1 MLDKS
6 FEQVHFD
13 HDGLLEDDFPII
25 STLEEQEIL
34 DEELPEEIG
43 ILTLKNTVLYPSVVI
58 PITVGRDKS
67 IRLVKEVYRR
77 GDRRLG
83 VIAQRSLDIEDPSE
97 QDLYRMGTIA
107 HILKMIKMP
116 DGSVTIV
123 IQGRN
128 KFFVDEFTQEE
139 PYFRA
144 KITKVPDQYPGNEA
158 SKALIYSLKEE
169 AYRIIDLSPNLPSE
183 AKIALDNID
192 SLAFLTHFIAS
203 NLSLDLAEKQ
213 QILEINSLNDK
224 GERVLEHLGK
234 ELKVLELSEEIQTKV
249 KTDLDKQQRE
259 YILRQQIRTI
269 QDELGEGG
277 FQSDVEA
284 LKARAEKKVWPEDVE
299 RVFMKELTRLSRLT
313 PAMPDF
319 AVVINYLEW
328 LLDLPWQNYS
338 EDKFDFSKV
347 QKILDDDHYGL
358 EKVKERILEHLAVVK
373 LKADKK
379 APIICF
385 YGPPGVG
392 KTSLGKSIARSLGK
406 EFIRISLGGARDEA
420 EIRGHRRTYIGALPG
435 RIIQGLKKA
444 STSNP
449 VFMLDEI
456 DKVGNDFRGDPSSA
470 LLEVL
475 DPEQNNSFRDN
486 FLEVEYDLSN
496 VMFICTANSLS
507 TIHPAL
513 RDRMEIIPISGYSEE
528 EKQEIAKQHLI
539 PKLRKDH
546 GLKASQF
553 KLSPKALALIIQK
566 YTRESGVRNL
576 SQKIAGA
583 LRKSAKEIV
592 MTDKKSVNITHKNL
606 QDFLGVAKFEKE
618 AYQQIDVPGV
628 GIGLAWTQVGGEI
641 LFIESTLLPGNGKL
655 SMTGQLGAVMKESA
669 TLAYTWLKAYADQFG
684 IPNKAFKLWDAHI
697 HIPAGAIPKD
707 GPSAG
712 IILLTSLASL
722 YTQKLVKPNLA
733 MTGEI
738 TLRGKVLPVG
748 GIQEKIL
755 AAKRAGITHL
765 ILCQDNEKDVSEI
778 KSEYLKGL
786 DIQYVTNMKQVLDL
800 SLEPLPVK
808 KAKKLVPDPEPE
820 GTQSVNQLEQ
830 IRKIV
835 ARA

>member
-1 MLDKS
+1 M
-6 FEQVHFD
+6 FESSIDQIHFD
-13 HDGLLEDDFPII
+13 HEDFLEEDFPVI
-25 STLEEQEIL
+25 STLEERDIIN
-34 DEELPEEIG
+34 EELPEEVG

-97 QDLYRMGTIA
+97 NDLYRMGTVA

-128 KFFVDEFTQEE
+128 KFFVDEFIQEE

-144 KITKVPDQYPGNEA
+144 KITKVVDQYPSGEET
-158 SKALIYSLKEE
+158 KALMYSLKEE

-183 AKIALDNID
+183 AKIALDNIET
-192 SLAFLTHFIAS
+192 LAFLTHFIAS
-203 NLSLDLAEKQ
+203 NLSLELEEKQ
-213 QILEINSLNDK
+213 QILEINSLKDK
-224 GERVLEHLGK
+224 GERVLTYLGN

-277 FQSDVEA
+277 FESDVEG
-284 LKARAEKKVWPEDVE
+284 LRARAEHKKWPKEVQ
-299 RVFMKELTRLSRLT
+299 RVFVKELTRLSRLT
-313 PAMPDF
+313 PAMPDY

-328 LLDLPWQNYS
+328 LLELPWKQYS
-338 EDKFDFSKV
+338 EDKFDFAKV

-358 EKVKERILEHLAVVK
+358 EKVKDRILEHLAVLK
-373 LKADKK
+373 LKSDKK

-385 YGPPGVG
+385 HGPPGVG

-475 DPEQNNSFRDN
+475 DPEQNNTFRDN

-496 VMFICTANSLS
+496 VMFICTANTLS

-513 RDRMEIIPISGYSEE
+513 RDRMEIIHINGYSEE
-528 EKQEIAKQHLI
+528 EKLEIAKQHLI
-539 PKLRKDH
+539 PRLRKEH
-546 GLKASQF
+546 GMKASQF
-553 KLSPKALALIIQK
+553 KLSPKALQLMIQN

-576 SQKIAGA
+576 SQKISEA
-583 LRKSAKEIV
+583 LRKAAKEIV
-592 MTDKKSVNITHKNL
+592 IKNKLSVNVTNKNL
-606 QDFLGVAKFEKE
+606 DQFLGIPRYEKE
-618 AYQQIDVPGV
+618 AYQTINAPGV
-628 GIGLAWTQVGGEI
+628 GVGLAWTQVGGEI
-641 LFIESTLLPGNGKL
+641 LFIESTLLPGNGRL
-655 SMTGQLGAVMKESA
+655 SMTGQLGNVMKESA
-669 TLAYTWLKAYADQFG
+669 TLAYTWLKAYADDFG
-684 IPNKAFKLWDAHI
+684 IPNGAFKRWDVHL

-722 YTQKLVKPNLA
+722 YTQRLVRPSLA

-748 GIQEKIL
+748 GIQEKLL
-755 AAKRAGITHL
+755 AAKRAGISNL
-765 ILCQDNEKDVSEI
+765 ILCKDNEKDVSDI
-778 KSEYLKGL
+778 KQEYLEGL
-786 DIQYVTNMKQVLDL
+786 NISYVTEMKEVLTRALNPEQV
-800 SLEPLPVK
+800 K
-808 KAKKLVPDPEPE
+808 NAKKLVPDPEPE
-820 GTQSVNQLEQ
+820 GTQSLQQLEQ